1 MIELKRIGHVLIKV
15 ADIERSKAFYTG
27 VLGLVVIEQDPE
39 HGGVFLA
46 LKGQSH
52 VLDLSPI
59 AAAAAESS
67 RVDERPGVHH
77 VAFVVESEE
86 ALRESYFT
94 LKRHGIEILRMMDH
108 VSQKSIYFKDPD
120 GNLLEIYYELP
131 DALDY
136 FLRGRGDQD
145 KPFSFEPSN

>member
-1 MIELKRIGHVLIKV
+1 MIELKKIGHVLIKV
-15 ADIERSKAFYTG
+15 ADIERAKAFYTE
-27 VLGLVVIEQDPE
+27 VLGFIVIEEDPE

-46 LKGQSH
+46 LKDQSH
-52 VLDLSPI
+52 LLDLSPMAHPGSSGAD
-59 AAAAAESS
+59 AA
-67 RVDERPGVHH
+67 ERPGVHH
-77 VAFVVESEE
+77 VAFAVESED

-94 LKRHGIEILRMMDH
+94 LKRRGVEVLRTMDH

-131 DALDY
+131 NALEY

-145 KPFSFEPSN
+145 KPFSFER